1 VSATKHS
8 YLDGAEWVLRT
19 RVQKRNESGITLTH
33 DAEIHASAETR
44 SKWNAHFWSLFP
56 ADEKAF
62 DAMVL
67 RGDVNVKVMFRFKP
81 TARMKQT
88 YGGYPVLKLAR
99 TAENWHGDLDKL
111 PKPLALAVDE
121 YDRDKRMLDSQRR
134 QAWVELVYLRLP
146 VPPSGYRWE
155 LTTGDPRFYG
165 DLLNFELKRR
175 E

>member
-1 VSATKHS
+1 VSSPKHS

-19 RVQKRNESGITLTH
+19 RVQKRNESGVPLTH

-44 SKWNAHFWSLFP
+44 SKWNAYFWSLFP
-56 ADEKAF
+56 GEAKEFNALV
-62 DAMVL
+62 A
-67 RGDVNVKVMFRFKP
+67 RGDVNVKVMFRFRP

-99 TAENWHGDLDKL
+99 TAENWHGDLGKL
-111 PKPLALAVDE
+111 PKALALAVDE

-146 VPPSGYRWE
+146 VPPAGYRWE

-165 DLLNFELKRR
+165 DLLNFQLKVR